1 MDIFSIAV
9 TYLPIIF
16 AFSSGLVFVDCTN
29 QYHVSNSTD
38 IAGSSNDTYAY
49 GGNFT
54 GIAYILFWSI
64 FDPGKYYTMHFSKE
78 INFTTKYLMLN
89 FLEHILCIFVKNV
102 STK

>member
-29 QYHVSNSTD
+29 QYHVYKSNDT
-38 IAGSSNDTYAY
+38 AGSNNDTYAY

-64 FDPGKYYTMHFSKE
+64 FDPGK
-78 INFTTKYLMLN
+78 IYLL
-89 FLEHILCIFVKNV
+89 
-102 STK
+102 